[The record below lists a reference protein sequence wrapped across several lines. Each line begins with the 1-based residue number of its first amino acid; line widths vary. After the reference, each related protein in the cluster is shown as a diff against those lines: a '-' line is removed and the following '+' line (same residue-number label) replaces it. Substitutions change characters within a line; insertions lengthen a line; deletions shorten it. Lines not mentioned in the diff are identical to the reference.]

1 MRQDFLKKGQ
11 QYLSAALFAFAA
23 VLAVC
28 IFVRLIGFYTTK
40 ARAERLVGQEA
51 ARGKLDP
58 NEMDKFIAKT
68 KELAEELKKKSL
80 FAPALKEEGH
90 PVKAV
95 TGIFGDEALVNGKWY
110 KVGDKIADAEIIS
123 IGATEVKIR
132 WNGNVKSFAPIA
144 AAVSSGPE
152 TAAKKKPEDS
162 NDTAAKQIA
171 KQTVTTEGDTGQAV
185 EEDQF
190 AWLGVELTE
199 SQREKLELMWSRVP
213 DEFKEMM
220 KQQWNNMTDEQKQE
234 ALEEIDRM
242 SMGEIEQQLDQMDSM
257 MQN

>member
-1 MRQDFLKKGQ
+1 MRRDFLKKGQ
-11 QYLSAALFAFAA
+11 EYISVVLFAFAV

-28 IFVRLIGFYTTK
+28 IFVRLIDFYTTN

-51 ARGKLDP
+51 AKGKLDP

-80 FAPALKEEGH
+80 FAPAQKEEGH

-95 TGIFGDEALVNGKWY
+95 TGIFGDEALVNGKWH
-110 KVGDKIADAEIIS
+110 KAGDKIADAEIIS
-123 IGATEVKIR
+123 IEATEVKIR

-152 TAAKKKPEDS
+152 TAVKKKSEESD
-162 NDTAAKQIA
+162 DTAAKQTVKPA
-171 KQTVTTEGDTGQAV
+171 VTTEGDTGQAV
-185 EEDQF
+185 EEDPF
-190 AWLGVELTE
+190 AWLGIELTE
-199 SQREKLELMWSRVP
+199 GQREKLELMWSKVP
-213 DEFKEMM
+213 DQYKEMM

-242 SMGEIEQQLDQMDSM
+242 PIEEIEQQLDQMDSM
-257 MQN
+257 M